1 MTAPKNPPPLGIPSS
16 GLSSTVLAKQPPVR
30 RSANLDLVHN
40 SESADLRSALA
51 KASVQVTNPT
61 ASKVDLSEG
70 DIDGTPIRLKVTEVL
85 LCDQQPRIF
94 LNESY
99 EEVRTSIESQG
110 LTTSLE
116 VTRRNPGEPYM
127 LSAGGNTRLTILQD
141 LYKETGDE
149 RWLYQFFIYR
159 RFTSDRRLLA
169 KHLAENLARSDMKFW
184 EAAKG
189 VADLVVD
196 LEREHGQLSER
207 RLEELL
213 PKEGIFAKRALI
225 SRWMFT
231 AKRLHGLNQAL
242 LNLTGQQVLD
252 KYQPRLNAVL
262 RLATKFGLDA
272 QDYWDNIV
280 TPTLQQAGEAFHATA
295 HYNVDHICDAIEV
308 AFAERTQESAASVKR
323 MLHALAVAQGN
334 VTLADLKTPPAAVPS
349 SAQPGPSQGEFH
361 EDLGDSSR
369 QTATQ
374 PHSGAMGATSHR
386 VVAAP
391 APKLRQGDGPGKAP
405 TPPSESNLVSRAQ
418 FSDGTGL
425 TMPPVVSSAS
435 QVMNLDVSTHED
447 IWQRLQ
453 LEMQILVET
462 VGLQECF
469 IASEAMP
476 LGYYM
481 EYPDAAR
488 HGVDPSARLTEAQMW
503 ERAQASAVFWTMLKL
518 SGQTDPDCAS
528 RLDTNSRFYR
538 SLLDDEFSLAYLCN
552 TCVGDA
558 PFEDVLLLASKPG
571 CTAMTQLLQVVVLM
585 RAVNE
590 RFPDRWPETLSDTNI
605 ANAA

>member
-1 MTAPKNPPPLGIPSS
+1 MTAPKNPSPLGIPTS
-16 GLSSTVLAKQPPVR
+16 GLSSTVLGKQASVR
-30 RSANLDLVHN
+30 RAANLEMVHS

-70 DIDGTPIRLKVTEVL
+70 DIDGTPIRLKVTDVL
-85 LCDQQPRIF
+85 LCDHQPRIF

-116 VTRRNPGEPYM
+116 VTRRGPGEPYM

-141 LYKETGDE
+141 LYKETGNE

-159 RFTSDRRLLA
+159 KFTSDRRLLA

-189 VADLVVD
+189 VANLVAD
-196 LEREHGQLSER
+196 LEKEHGQLSER
-207 RLEELL
+207 RLEEML
-213 PKEGIFAKRALI
+213 PKEGIFAKRSLI

-231 AKRLHGLNQAL
+231 AKRLHGLQQAL
-242 LNLTGQQVLD
+242 PNLTGQQVMD
-252 KYQPRLNAVL
+252 KYQPRLNALL

-280 TPTLQQAGEAFHATA
+280 TPTLQRAGEEFHATQ
-295 HYNVDHICDAIEV
+295 HYNADHICDAVEV

-334 VTLADLKTPPAAVPS
+334 VTLSDLRAPAVTVSSDSVVPD
-349 SAQPGPSQGEFH
+349 AQRGQETHQSHSGGSGF
-361 EDLGDSSR
+361 
-369 QTATQ
+369 
-374 PHSGAMGATSHR
+374 HSGAQPIQQAEGPSASKVRPSNGGDRTTTLADDPAL
-386 VVAAP
+386 AANP
-391 APKLRQGDGPGKAP
+391 
-405 TPPSESNLVSRAQ
+405 Q
-418 FSDGTGL
+418 FSDTPN
-425 TMPPVVSSAS
+425 PPAVSSAN
-435 QVMNLDVSTHED
+435 QVLNLGISINED

-453 LEMQILVET
+453 SEMQSLVAM
-462 VGLQECF
+462 VGLQDCF
-469 IASEAMP
+469 VPSNTMP

-481 EYPDAAR
+481 EYPDADR
-488 HGVDPSARLTEAQMW
+488 HGVDFTVRLTESQMW
-503 ERAQASAVFWTMLKL
+503 ERAQASAVFWTLLKL
-518 SGQTDPDCAS
+518 SGQTEPDCAA
-528 RLDTNSRFYR
+528 LLNPTSRFYR
-538 SLLDDEFSLAYLCN
+538 SLLDDDFSLAYLCN
-552 TCVGDA
+552 TVVGDA

-590 RFPDRWPETLSDTNI
+590 RFPDRWPETSTANDI

>member
-1 MTAPKNPPPLGIPSS
+1 MTAPKNPPPLGIPTT
-16 GLSSTVLAKQPPVR
+16 GLSSTVLAKHAPAR
-30 RSANLDLVHN
+30 RTANLDLVHS

-70 DIDGTPIRLKVTEVL
+70 DIDGTPLRLKVTDVL

-99 EEVRTSIESQG
+99 EEVRTSIEAQG

-116 VTRRNPGEPYM
+116 VTRRSAGEPYM

-141 LYKETGDE
+141 LYKETGE
-149 RWLYQFFIYR
+149 EHWLYQFFIYR
-159 RFTSDRRLLA
+159 KFTGNRRLLA

-196 LEREHGQLSER
+196 LELENGQLSER

-231 AKRLHGLNQAL
+231 AKRLHGLSQAL
-242 LNLTGQQVLD
+242 PNLTGQQVLD
-252 KYQPRLNAVL
+252 KYQPRLNAIL
-262 RLATKFGLDA
+262 RLAMKFGLEA
-272 QDYWDNIV
+272 QDYWDSIV
-280 TPTLQQAGEAFHATA
+280 TPTLQRSGEEFHATA
-295 HYNVDHICDAIEV
+295 HYNADHICDAVEV
-308 AFAERTQESAASVKR
+308 AFAERVQESAASVKR

-334 VTLADLKTPPAAVPS
+334 VTLADLKAPVVQLPATPTPSLSPQELRHEHASDPIGQADARSQAGSTGAISQRANSTPAPQAKPTDRVGE
-349 SAQPGPSQGEFH
+349 AQPSF
-361 EDLGDSSR
+361 DSH
-369 QTATQ
+369 TQ
-374 PHSGAMGATSHR
+374 FTEASS
-386 VVAAP
+386 VAAP
-391 APKLRQGDGPGKAP
+391 
-405 TPPSESNLVSRAQ
+405 SVS
-418 FSDGTGL
+418 L
-425 TMPPVVSSAS
+425 TNPQVV
-435 QVMNLDVSTHED
+435 NLDVSLHED

-453 LEMQILVET
+453 LDMQILVET
-462 VGLQECF
+462 VGLQECY
-469 IASEAMP
+469 IACEAMP

-481 EYPDAAR
+481 EYPDAER

-503 ERAQASAVFWTMLKL
+503 ERAQASAVFWTLLKL
-518 SGQTDPDCAS
+518 SGQTDPDCAT
-528 RLDTNSRFYR
+528 RLDPNSRFYR

-552 TCVGDA
+552 TVVGDA

-571 CTAMTQLLQVVVLM
+571 CNAMTQLLQVVVLM

-590 RFPDRWPETLSDTNI
+590 RYPDRWPETLPDTNI

>member
-1 MTAPKNPPPLGIPSS
+1 MTAPKNPPPLGIPTS
-16 GLSSTVLAKQPPVR
+16 GLSSTVLAKQSTVR
-30 RSANLDLVHN
+30 RAANLEMVHS

-70 DIDGTPIRLKVTEVL
+70 DIDGTPIRLKVTDVL
-85 LCDQQPRIF
+85 LCDHQPRIF

-116 VTRRNPGEPYM
+116 VTRRGPGEPYM

-141 LYKETGDE
+141 LYKETGSE

-159 RFTSDRRLLA
+159 KFTSDRRLLA

-189 VADLVVD
+189 VADLVAD

-242 LNLTGQQVLD
+242 PNLTGQQVLD

-262 RLATKFGLDA
+262 RLATKFGLDT

-280 TPTLQQAGEAFHATA
+280 TPTLQRAGEEFHATA
-295 HYNVDHICDAIEV
+295 HYNVDHICDAVEV

-334 VTLADLKTPPAAVPS
+334 VTLSDLRAPAVPV
-349 SAQPGPSQGEFH
+349 QPGPVLSDAPREQDARQLLSGGEGIH
-361 EDLGDSSR
+361 RGTPPIQQAESTSASKGRPSNGRDG
-369 QTATQ
+369 TATVPVDAALPSQ
-374 PHSGAMGATSHR
+374 PQDSDTSDPSLFR
-386 VVAAP
+386 TADQVV
-391 APKLRQGDGPGKAP
+391 
-405 TPPSESNLVSRAQ
+405 
-418 FSDGTGL
+418 
-425 TMPPVVSSAS
+425 
-435 QVMNLDVSTHED
+435 NLDVPIQED

-453 LEMQILVET
+453 QEMQILVEM
-462 VGLQECF
+462 VGLEDCYVP
-469 IASEAMP
+469 SEAMP

-481 EYPDAAR
+481 EYPDTER
-488 HGVDPSARLTEAQMW
+488 HGVDPTVRQTEAQMW
-503 ERAQASAVFWTMLKL
+503 ARAQASAVFWTLLKL

-528 RLDTNSRFYR
+528 LLDPNSNFYR
-538 SLLDDEFSLAYLCN
+538 SLLDDDFSLAYLCN
-552 TCVGDA
+552 TVVGDA

-590 RFPDRWPETLSDTNI
+590 RFPDRWPETSPDNDI